1 MHQICKLGLLKH
13 KWLICQAGAFWSY
26 KQNRAHIIILFMSTW
41 SHVLRVLKRKGK
53 GSEKRNNWVCRQ
65 CDGQMCGCMKQGAPG
80 GATFL
85 HTGGGAP
92 HHLFGLQFFSR
103 VIHLILPSGC
113 TDSFK
118 LPIVF
123 QFHTCCLVLMHQEFY
138 NIDDSTLT
146 YIIFFK
152 GRFFRVKRKEI
163 KVK

>member
-1 MHQICKLGLLKH
+1 MPHLLGA
-13 KWLICQAGAFWSY
+13 QAGAFSSY
-26 KQNRAHIIILFMSTW
+26 NWNRVHIIIVHDHL
-41 SHVLRVLKRKGK
+41 VARVKRKRN
-53 GSEKRNNWVCRQ
+53 EKRNRTGMICQ
-65 CDGQMCGCMKQGAPG
+65 CDGQMCGCMQQGLRVA
-80 GATFL
+80 ATFL
-85 HTGGGAP
+85 YTGGGAP